1 MSVCLYAINHTI
13 TTHYLL
19 GNLKK
24 KVRGETPT
32 NIQSSGRLK

>member
-24 KVRGETPT
+24 KSAWRNSYKYSE
-32 NIQSSGRLK
+32 QC